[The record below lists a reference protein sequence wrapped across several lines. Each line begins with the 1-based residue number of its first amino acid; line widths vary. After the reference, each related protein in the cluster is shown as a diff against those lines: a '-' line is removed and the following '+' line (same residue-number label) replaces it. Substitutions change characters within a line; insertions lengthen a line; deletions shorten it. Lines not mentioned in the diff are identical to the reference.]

1 MFKFKFFV
9 IFANRVTKNI
19 KIQVPKFSN
28 VIFIT
33 LLTLA
38 FYLFSTSNLLA
49 QNTCATATTATV
61 NLSGTGCSPQIAVL
75 GTPDPLNPIGSTAP
89 CSITQTVER
98 WIKFT
103 AIAPTATINITSS
116 SIPATQRELAIIV
129 YSGTCGSLTQ
139 IACANNITGVAPQ
152 TESLTLTGLIYSP
165 PTDYYIR
172 IINEGTATTFNTTSC
187 ITSTPVNDEPANS
200 FTLPINN
207 SSTVCASSTAYNNYF
222 ATSSNCSPSIP
233 NPSCPSYTPGV
244 SQDVWYS
251 VTVPASGN
259 LIVNS
264 ATGPVALALYSGT
277 NSPGCGSMTEILCT
291 ESGSS
296 VTPALAGFNVS
307 GLTPG
312 VYYIRAW
319 RKTSGAAVSFSLC
332 ATSVPITPPVNDNP
346 CGATTATVSPGV
358 PCTTTNTTSLLGA
371 TPTLPVP
378 SCAGLPSNVQFTDV
392 WTQFTATANTHSISV
407 TATNPNTTPDKKV
420 YMAVY
425 ATTTSSCGI
434 APVGSEILCSSN
446 TASTVPVGYN
456 VGGLTIGQTY
466 LIRFFNY
473 SSAGFSTTV
482 SYCITTPTPPPNND
496 ECTGAIAITP
506 DAGTACSTST
516 TGTVFGQTAS
526 FQSNGCAVGTPTNDV
541 WYSFVASSTSHSVTL
556 TNASGVDFYHSVYAG
571 TCGSLGPAIIC
582 SDLNSSI
589 IYGLTVGNT
598 YFVRVYASNTPVAI
612 SATTGTFVICINTP
626 TANVSCFTQS
636 SSNDFCPNPTSLSQS
651 AYTFTGTVGAPPVAG
666 GMYTSDVPGN
676 LGSVFGGSIESNAW
690 YSFIAVTPTHTFNIV
705 PAAPSCTVQAR
716 VFNVTTVGTCCV
728 SFTTMSNFY
737 SSTGS
742 GLVTAVGLTPG
753 NTYLLMIDGA
763 SSSNCT
769 YSINTWVLTATLPV
783 EYVSFT
789 GDSDIKKNVLK
800 WTTASESNNV
810 IFNLEHS
817 KDGTDFQTIYTING
831 KGTGGL
837 TNYVAYDENPYDDVT
852 YYRLRQNE
860 KSETRYS
867 NIISVNLKN
876 KYNAVLDIHPNPANN
891 IISFHYYTKTNDN
904 LLVEIFSY
912 ADTNVLKTQYFI
924 EEGKN
929 TIDVPID
936 NLPNGVY
943 ILKVSSGKSKT
954 TTHHKIIKN

>member
-1 MFKFKFFV
+1 MFKCKFFV
-9 IFANRVTKNI
+9 IFVNCVSKNI
-19 KIQVPKFSN
+19 KIQVPKFSK
-28 VIFIT
+28 VFFIA

-38 FYLFSTSNLLA
+38 FCVLSTNNLSA
-49 QNTCATATTATV
+49 QNDCLSATVATV
-61 NLSGTGCSPQIAVL
+61 NLSGTGCSPQTAVL

-103 AIAPTATINITSS
+103 AIAPTATVNITSS
-116 SIPATQRELAIIV
+116 SIPATQRELAVIV

-139 IACANNITGVAPQ
+139 IACANNTLGVAPQ
-152 TESLTLTGLIYSP
+152 TESLTLTGLVYNP

-187 ITSTPVNDEPANS
+187 ISSTPANDEPAGS
-200 FTLPINN
+200 FTLSINN
-207 SSTVCASSTAYNNYF
+207 TSTVCASTSANNYF
-222 ATSSNCSPSIP
+222 ATSTNCSPSIP

-251 VTVPASGN
+251 VTVPPSGN

-264 ATGPVALALYSGT
+264 SAGPVALALYSGT
-277 NSPGCGSMTEILCT
+277 NSPGCGSMTQILCT
-291 ESGSS
+291 ENGSS

-307 GLTPG
+307 GLAPG

-319 RKTSGAAVSFSLC
+319 RRGSGVAVPFSLC
-332 ATSVPITPPVNDNP
+332 ATSEPITPPVNDNP
-346 CGATTATVSPGV
+346 CGATTAVVSAGV

-407 TATNPNTTPDKKV
+407 TATNPATVPDRRI

-425 ATTTSSCGI
+425 STTTSPCSPSPI
-434 APVGSEILCSSN
+434 GSEILCSSN

-456 VGGLTIGQTY
+456 LSGLTIGQTY

-473 SSAGFSTTV
+473 SAAGYSTTI
-482 SYCITTPTPPPNND
+482 SYCITSPTPPPNNN
-496 ECTGAIAITP
+496 ECTGAVAITP
-506 DAGTACSTST
+506 AAGTACGTST

-526 FQSNGCAVGTPTNDV
+526 FQTNGCAVGAPTNDV

-556 TNASGVDFYHSVYAG
+556 TNASGVDFYHSVFAG

-582 SDLNSSI
+582 GDPNSSI

-612 SATTGTFVICINTP
+612 TAATGTFVICVNTP
-626 TANVSCFTQS
+626 TTDVNCFTPS
-636 SSNDFCPNPTSLSQS
+636 GSNDFCPNPTSLSQS
-651 AYTFTGTVGAPPVAG
+651 PYTFTGTVGAPPVAG
-666 GMYTSDVPGN
+666 GIYTSDVPGN

-705 PAAPSCTVQAR
+705 PAAPTCTVQAR

-763 SSSNCT
+763 SASNCT
-769 YSINTWVLTATLPV
+769 YSINTWVLTSLLPV

-789 GDSDIKKNVLK
+789 GDSEGKKNVLK
-800 WTTASESNNV
+800 WTTASESSNV

-817 KDGTDFQTIYTING
+817 KDGADFQTIYTING
-831 KGTGGL
+831 KGNGSL
-837 TNYVAYDENPYDDVT
+837 TNYEAYDEDPYDDVT

-860 KSETRYS
+860 KSETKYS

-876 KYNAVLDIHPNPANN
+876 KYDAVFNIHPNPTSNY
-891 IISFHYYTKTNDN
+891 ISFDYYTKTNDN
-904 LLVEIFSY
+904 LLIEILSY
-912 ADTNVLKTQYFI
+912 TGCTALKTEYFI

-929 TIDVPID
+929 NIAVPIN
-936 NLPNGVY
+936 NLPNGIY
-943 ILKVSSGKSKT
+943 ILKVSSEKSKT
-954 TTHHKIIKN
+954 TSHHKIIKN